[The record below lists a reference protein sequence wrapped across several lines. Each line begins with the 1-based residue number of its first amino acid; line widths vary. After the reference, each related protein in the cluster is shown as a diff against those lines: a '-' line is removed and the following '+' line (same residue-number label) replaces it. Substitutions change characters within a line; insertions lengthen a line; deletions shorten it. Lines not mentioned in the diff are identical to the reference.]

1 MKKILQYIGLVV
13 FVVLTGMVSRSCNK
27 AVTHPEKTTYDLTV
41 IVTDESSRPM
51 QDAVVTIEKVI
62 KRTDAE
68 GKCTFPG
75 LTSKWVW
82 LEITADYYLPV
93 GQSVTLEGRPDEPL
107 TVMMSKGQ
115 LYVTVDTPE
124 IDTKEGKYSKRI
136 KVQSNTDWKI
146 ETSSPELSFSTTEGY
161 GNQEVNVVWS
171 FSEEQPDEDLAVAE
185 FTIVSQ
191 AEPVTVPIRYHLP
204 IRLVKSEGIAA
215 NLVLDHE
222 AFNTVRLTFSRKVV
236 PVEVWTNYERLQCQA
251 VDDYTVEISIPTGWS
266 KLGGTY
272 SISQVK
278 VKSANGDGVLFDKEA
293 QVDFFD
299 GIAQIEGI
307 LRHWSLS
314 EDESRLWVSTEFPNR
329 IYELDARTFEVLK
342 SFDLD
347 WQPGKHH
354 LNPYNNLLYVT
365 DQPNEA
371 LKVLDP
377 GSGKTL
383 KTIKLKPSVLDHP
396 QTPRTIPYNILF
408 ADNGL
413 GVLVAA
419 DIDNYYRWYFID
431 SRHDN
436 LVETNPLEEE
446 FGDEIMVGDDIIDYC
461 FNKMY
466 LDHTRTKVIGSPL
479 TYLSQWTYFIDCN
492 DKTVSL
498 FQVDKDFGAPP
509 MDKVGGVI
517 LDHKPHKEKDL
528 MLFCAPFSTVVYD
541 YANKTYTWPFV
552 DGFQG
557 TVNDFCYGSFF
568 GDDICTYSIFEGGM
582 TIFNHSKGTAQFGN
596 YLMVQGS
603 AFKGFLTFKGQD
615 RIVLYGFGQG
625 TTTTFVTLNTSRFF
639 Q

>member
-1 MKKILQYIGLVV
+1 MKKTLRYIGIVVLVV
-13 FVVLTGMVSRSCNK
+13 LAGMVFPSCEK
-27 AVTHPEKTTYDLTV
+27 KEPVEKTYD
-41 IVTDESSRPM
+41 VTFLILDESSLPLPG
-51 QDAVVTIEKVI
+51 ALVTVDKIEK
-62 KRTDAE
+62 KTDE
-68 GKCTFPG
+68 NGKCSFYQ
-75 LTSKWVW
+75 LKDKWVSPKV
-82 LEITADYYLPV
+82 TADYYQTLFTTV
-93 GQSVTLEGRPDEPL
+93 GLTGEPDE
-107 TVMMSKGQ
+107 TVTITLSKGP
-115 LYVTVDTPE
+115 LYVSVDSPE

-136 KVQSNTDWKI
+136 KVQSNIDWKI

-161 GNQEVNVVWS
+161 GNQEVNVIWS

-185 FTIVSQ
+185 FTIVSS
-191 AEPVTVPIRYHLP
+191 AEPVTVPIRYHIP

-215 NLVLDHE
+215 NLVKDHE
-222 AFNTVRLTFSRKVV
+222 AFNTARLTFSRKVV
-236 PVEVWTNYERLQCQA
+236 PDEVWTNYERLQCQA
-251 VDDYTVEISIPTGWS
+251 VDDYTVDISIPTGWS

-272 SISQVK
+272 SISSVK
-278 VKSANGDGVLFDKEA
+278 VKSANGDGVVFDN
-293 QVDFFD
+293 QVWVDFFD
-299 GIAQIEGI
+299 GIARIEGL
-307 LRHWSLS
+307 LRHWSFS
-314 EDESRLWVSTEFPNR
+314 QDESRVWVSTEFPNK

-347 WQPGKHH
+347 WQPGKFS

-431 SRHDN
+431 SRQDD
-436 LVETNPLEEE
+436 LVETNPLEKE
-446 FGDEIMVGDDIIDYC
+446 FGDEIMVGDEIIDYC

-509 MDKVGGVI
+509 MEKVGGVI

-528 MLFCAPFSTVVYD
+528 MFFCAPFSTVVYD

-552 DGFQG
+552 DAFQS
-557 TVNDFCYGSFF
+557 TVNDFCYGPLF

-582 TIFNHSKGTAQFGN
+582 TIFNHSKGIAQFGN

-625 TTTTFVTLNTSRFF
+625 TTTSFVTLNTSRFF

>member
-1 MKKILQYIGLVV
+1 M
-13 FVVLTGMVSRSCNK
+13 
-27 AVTHPEKTTYDLTV
+27 
-41 IVTDESSRPM
+41 
-51 QDAVVTIEKVI
+51 
-62 KRTDAE
+62 
-68 GKCTFPG
+68 
-75 LTSKWVW
+75 
-82 LEITADYYLPV
+82 
-93 GQSVTLEGRPDEPL
+93 
-107 TVMMSKGQ
+107 
-115 LYVTVDTPE
+115 
-124 IDTKEGKYSKRI
+124 
-136 KVQSNTDWKI
+136 
-146 ETSSPELSFSTTEGY
+146 
-161 GNQEVNVVWS
+161 
-171 FSEEQPDEDLAVAE
+171 
-185 FTIVSQ
+185 
-191 AEPVTVPIRYHLP
+191 
-204 IRLVKSEGIAA
+204 
-215 NLVLDHE
+215 
-222 AFNTVRLTFSRKVV
+222 
-236 PVEVWTNYERLQCQA
+236 QCQA

-278 VKSANGDGVLFDKEA
+278 VKSANGDGVLFDKEV

-299 GIAQIEGI
+299 GIAQIEGL
-307 LRHWSLS
+307 LRHWSFS
-314 EDESRLWVSTEFPNR
+314 QDESRLWVSTEFPNR

-383 KTIKLKPSVLDHP
+383 KTIKLKPSELDHP
-396 QTPRTIPYNILF
+396 QSPRTIPYNILF

-431 SRHDN
+431 SRQDD
-436 LVETNPLEEE
+436 LVETNPLEKE

-528 MLFCAPFSTVVYD
+528 MFFCAPFSTVVYD

-552 DGFQG
+552 DGFG
-557 TVNDFCYGSFF
+557 STVNDFCYGPLF